1 MEQHSG
7 PRAEAPAV
15 AAGDGETFIHLPEAL
30 VGEPFLTGDLAWPH
44 LARLRADPDATRGLA
59 APRLVIGVLMWL
71 PIDVR
76 LSEAPGG
83 RVDGRPHS
91 LES

>member
-15 AAGDGETFIHLPEAL
+15 AAGDGETCIHFPEAL

-44 LARLRADPDATRGLA
+44 LARLRTDLDATRGLA
-59 APRLVIGVLMWL
+59 APRLVIGALMWL
-71 PIDVR
+71 PIDVHPPDP
-76 LSEAPGG
+76 SGG
-83 RVDGRPHS
+83 RVDSRPQS
-91 LES
+91 PES